1 MRELAP
7 HAVRRATVLRPR
19 RRDLHRRRALSGRQS
34 LGPDVLAVTRSPDA
48 MLMVIGIFKLLKGA
62 LVVALALGVLRL
74 DQDGRHFARAVRAI
88 AALDSQELH
97 VVSAAL
103 CVYGALLLTEGT
115 GLLLR
120 TRWAEY
126 FTVIVTGSFIPLELY
141 EIARRP
147 DAIRVAV
154 CLVNVAIVWYLAREL

>member
-1 MRELAP
+1 
-7 HAVRRATVLRPR
+7 
-19 RRDLHRRRALSGRQS
+19 
-34 LGPDVLAVTRSPDA
+34 

-74 DQDGRHFARAVRAI
+74 GQEGLAGALAQWATRLHIDQDGRHFARAVRAI
-88 AALDSQELH
+88 AALDSQQLH

-120 TRWAEY
+120 RRWAEY

-154 CLVNVAIVWYLAREL
+154 CLVNVAIVWYLARELRRRT

>member
-74 DQDGRHFARAVRAI
+74 GQEGLAGALAQWATRLHIDQDGRHFARAVRAI
-88 AALDSQELH
+88 
-97 VVSAAL
+97 
-103 CVYGALLLTEGT
+103 
-115 GLLLR
+115 
-120 TRWAEY
+120 
-126 FTVIVTGSFIPLELY
+126 
-141 EIARRP
+141 
-147 DAIRVAV
+147 
-154 CLVNVAIVWYLAREL
+154 